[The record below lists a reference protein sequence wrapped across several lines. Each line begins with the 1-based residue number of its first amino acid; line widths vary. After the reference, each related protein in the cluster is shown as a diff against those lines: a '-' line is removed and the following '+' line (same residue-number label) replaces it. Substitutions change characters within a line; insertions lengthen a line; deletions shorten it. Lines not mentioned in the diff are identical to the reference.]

1 MPDPVQGGVSPQF
14 LLEGTCY
21 ALEQAG
27 HLLHGAVLLYNS
39 GQYSSA
45 VVLAAFGREEL
56 GKSVILRDFRKDLM
70 EGSKTITLEDIQQ
83 ACEDHAAKLVKGQL
97 SVVMRT
103 EGGDAL
109 DKLLRVV
116 VHPDPKSS
124 EWRAAQKQ
132 LDAYTKRQRKR
143 QPQDRHRQRIAALYV
158 EPNETGT
165 AWTRPVDVWQEE
177 ARRCVEDFAND
188 YSGECDRFRPEIH
201 ADTNPEFFKAL
212 QAWSERPE
220 LPAPQWPDRKN
231 NHTS

>member
-14 LLEGTCY
+14 LLEGTWY

-39 GQYSSA
+39 GQYSST
-45 VVLAAFGREEL
+45 VVLAALGREEL
-56 GKSVILRDFRKDLM
+56 GKSVILRDFRKKLVG
-70 EGSKTITLEDIQQ
+70 GSETVTLEDVRE
-83 ACEDHAAKLVKGQL
+83 ACKVHAAKLVKGQL

-116 VHPDPKSS
+116 DHSDRPSS
-124 EWRAAQKQ
+124 DRRAARKQ
-132 LDAYTKRQRKR
+132 LDAYIKHQRKL

-158 EPNETGT
+158 EPKETGT
-165 AWTRPVDVWQEE
+165 AWTRPVDVSQEE

-188 YSGECDRFRPEIH
+188 YSAKCSRFRPEIH
-201 ADTNPEFFKAL
+201 AATDREFFEAL
-212 QAWSERPE
+212 QAWPGRPE
-220 LPAPQWPDRKN
+220 LPARQWPKKK